1 MWQLAVDCSQ
11 VEDGTAVVTAADI
24 ADAARLLGLSGLPV
38 CVHASLRSF
47 GWVDGGAPAVVNG
60 LLAERCT
67 VLVPTFSWTFAV
79 PPPAKLRRPRNAWDY
94 DSWEASSA
102 GEGRIFTP
110 DSNEIDVEDMG
121 AIPASIV
128 SMPERVRGCHP
139 LCSFSAVGPLATRLV
154 SGQTPLHVWAPLEA
168 LARAGG
174 SVVLMGV
181 GVGKMTLLHLAE
193 QTAGRNPFR
202 RWANGTDG
210 DPIEVEAGGCSD
222 GFGDLLPVLRPL
234 QRECKVGTSR
244 WLIFP
249 ASPTLEAASAA
260 IRAAPMVTHCANPGC
275 GRCRDAVLGGPL
287 LDS

>member
-1 MWQLAVDCSQ
+1 MVTVQDITSAVQ
-11 VEDGTAVVTAADI
+11 
-24 ADAARLLGLSGLPV
+24 RMGLSGLPL

-47 GWVDGGAPAVVNG
+47 GRVDGGASAVVAG
-60 LLAERCT
+60 LLGKGCT

-79 PPPAKLRRPRNAWDY
+79 PPPARFRRPRNAWDY
-94 DSWEASSA
+94 DDKFEPSSA

-121 AIPASIV
+121 AIPASVIA
-128 SMPERVRGCHP
+128 MPERVRGCHP
-139 LCSFSAVGPLATRLV
+139 LCSFSAIGPLAARLV

-168 LARAGG
+168 LAEAGG

-181 GVGKMTLLHLAE
+181 GLEKMTLLHLAE

-222 GFGDLLPVLRPL
+222 GFGNLLPVLRPL
-234 QRECKVGTSR
+234 QSECKVGTSR

-249 ASPTLEAASAA
+249 VSATLEAVTAA
-260 IRAAPMVTHCANPGC
+260 IRADPMITHCPKPDC
-275 GRCRDAVLGGPL
+275 GRCNDAAQGGPV
-287 LDS
+287 LDD